1 MSFSPVCRWVGWR
14 HYIQYRPSRHHRS
27 QPHTSPLASGTL
39 ARTRWCTGFIQG
51 GETKQGTKQL
61 DEVENTEKSRASE
74 HKYVWV
80 DKRMHQQA
88 KKPAKLVALMTKF
101 LIRRCKTRLF
111 FLRQT
116 SNAPGRFASST
127 SHFFPSFLPSGGT
140 KPGTPFCLAA
150 SDETRSNSVWRQLQL
165 PFGCASLN
173 HFKYTLTCAHPLT
186 GRQGTEEG
194 GGGPRK

>member
-80 DKRMHQQA
+80 DKRMHQHA
-88 KKPAKLVALMTKF
+88 KKPAKLVALTTKF
-101 LIRRCKTRLF
+101 LIRRCKTRF
-111 FLRQT
+111 FFYGRRRTRRDALLQVRRT
-116 SNAPGRFASST
+116 SFRLSCRPGELNPA
-127 SHFFPSFLPSGGT
+127 LPS
-140 KPGTPFCLAA
+140 
-150 SDETRSNSVWRQLQL
+150 
-165 PFGCASLN
+165 ASLPPM
-173 HFKYTLTCAHPLT
+173 KQGQTLC
-186 GRQGTEEG
+186 G
-194 GGGPRK
+194 GNFNYHLDALH